1 MGCEMAQTNLVN
13 NEEKLNEATSRQ
25 THVYTSP
32 TLPFSPGARKRTP
45 TAPLLPMYSGPHPVQ
60 LVCTSHTVFAMPSS
74 PSIDKQGYTG
84 VDDLCDE
91 RISFLVGSVCFELG
105 KNVGIAVVD
114 NGLGEAGDYRMKS
127 AVHGRSLRCIHTA
140 QMQRQKLLESHCDD
154 VRCSG

>member
-1 MGCEMAQTNLVN
+1 MRQQAGNSRVHLANASVLPWGTKTDTDCALV
-13 NEEKLNEATSRQ
+13 AHVQWTTSCPAGL
-25 THVYTSP
+25 HVAYR
-32 TLPFSPGARKRTP
+32 LCDA
-45 TAPLLPMYSGPHPVQ
+45 V
-60 LVCTSHTVFAMPSS
+60 V

-140 QMQRQKLLESHCDD
+140 QMQRQKLLESHGDD